1 MGRYLLCLT
10 AAVWGLL
17 SSCSDEMKEVDTT
30 PDAAVG
36 IVSVAVIPDSS
47 AISYEKFE
55 ILGDTIANV
64 NDSVR
69 YEVKKEA
76 LQKALVMV
84 KATLF
89 GEAYYNNVLI
99 PDSGVVMDVTEP
111 VRLEARS
118 GGRSAYYVLKVLQRQ
133 TEPVVKDSIPV
144 MEKMA
149 SGFKGFP
156 ANVIDYDV
164 AYFKDKFY
172 ATVTSYMPGFEN
184 GASVLDKKVNYD
196 LYTSADGLN
205 WEQVVYKTNTE
216 GVRLPRPQREYV
228 VGGEGA
234 SLAVFNDRL
243 YVLGGA
249 RTSGRDRLGNK
260 PELIGVG
267 ETPTVSFWR
276 SFSTADGET
285 FDCDTVGM
293 TMTARD
299 SIMPSEARSILM
311 GIFGM
316 TPMVFK
322 DKMYLF
328 SPYKIFA
335 GVTQSAANMYCTEN
349 GKDWTMMMQ
358 EEGSNVS
365 AMTEASYFV
374 FNDSLWCVGGARSFI
389 GVGTMSNGIY
399 ASGDGEN
406 WIYRGMVPDSIM
418 GNVYGM
424 KAVATDSVIYLFG
437 GQKQPMLEGE
447 IAGFAPNQVF
457 RSTDAV
463 NWEVVKFPENF
474 TPIRRAK
481 VVSDGEKAWIF
492 GGVSSPLTKSI
503 YAYPSSADTWST
515 EVWTQILK

>member
-1 MGRYLLCLT
+1 MGRYLLFLT
-10 AAVWGLL
+10 AAVWVLL
-17 SSCSDEMKEVDTT
+17 GSCSDEMKEVDTT

-36 IVSVAVIPDSS
+36 IVGVTVIPDSS

-55 ILGDTIANV
+55 IIGDTIV
-64 NDSVR
+64 NRYDSVR
-69 YEVKKEA
+69 YDVKTEA
-76 LQKALVMV
+76 LQNALVKV

-99 PDSGVVMDVTEP
+99 PDSGVVMDVTTP
-111 VRLEARS
+111 VMLEARS
-118 GGRSAYYVLKVLQRQ
+118 GSRSAYYVLNVLQRQ
-133 TEPVVKDSIPV
+133 TEPVQEYTIPM

-156 ANVIDYDV
+156 ASVIDYDI
-164 AYFKDKFY
+164 AWFKDKFY

-184 GASVLDKKVNYD
+184 GASVLDNKVNYD

-249 RTSGRDRLGNK
+249 RTKGRDKLGNQ
-260 PELIGVG
+260 PEVQY
-267 ETPTVSFWR
+267 ESPVVNNWR
-276 SFSTADGET
+276 AFSTADGET

-293 TMTARD
+293 TLTAGGMLIPNESR
-299 SIMPSEARSILM
+299 ALLM
-311 GIFGM
+311 GLFGM
-316 TPMVFK
+316 NPVVFK
-322 DKMYLF
+322 DRMYLF
-328 SPYKIFA
+328 SPYKIYA
-335 GVTQSAANMYCTEN
+335 GVTQSAANLYCTED
-349 GKDWTMMMQ
+349 GKTWTML
-358 EEGSNVS
+358 EPTIDVGGSIA
-365 AMTEASYFV
+365 AMTEAAYFV

-389 GVGTMSNGIY
+389 GAGTMSNSIY
-399 ASGDGEN
+399 STGDGETWN
-406 WIYRGMVPDSIM
+406 YRGMVPDSIM

-424 KAVATDSVIYLFG
+424 KAVAADSVIYLFG
-437 GQKQPMLEGE
+437 GQKQPVFEGE

-463 NWEVVKFPENF
+463 NWEIVKFPENF

-481 VVSDGEKAWIF
+481 VVYDGEKAWIF

-503 YAYPSSADTWST
+503 YAYPTSADTWST
-515 EVWTQILK
+515 EVWTQTLK